1 MSSLRQLELE
11 VWAKESEAAG
21 LKASLTTLMSEVQRL
36 NMLCE
41 ERKEAKDSLKKKW
54 KKIEEFDARRLELK
68 SIYSALLRAIMD
80 AGAFWSQQPLAA
92 REFASS
98 TIIPECKVVIEIS
111 NGAKDLIDQEV
122 SSLYRSPDNTLYML
136 PSTPQ
141 ALLESMGPTGSTG
154 LDAEKKCC
162 PFDCP
167 GRCPRSFCNSFHLS
181 CFCCPSVSCRVGRF
195 GFRIGIGV
203 GIDGILFE
211 VAWFGGLGYIALANL
226 MFRMFMQFHNFMEF
240 EYLPL
245 MSPSQHHKESAARFV
260 ERFEYL
266 PLMSPSQHHKES
278 AARFVERTGRAMASA
293 LNFVQAYHSFADYAL
308 LLKAVES
315 GHESFVGLGV

>member
-154 LDAEKKCC
+154 LDAEKNVALLTARAGAR
-162 PFDCP
+162 D
-167 GRCPRSFCNSFHLS
+167 
-181 CFCCPSVSCRVGRF
+181 PSAIPSICRVSAA
-195 GFRIGIGV
+195 
-203 GIDGILFE
+203 LQYP
-211 VAWFGGLGYIALANL
+211 AGLEGSDSGLASVL
-226 MFRMFMQFHNFMEF
+226 ESMEF
-240 EYLPL
+240 CLKLRGSEACVLEDL
-245 MSPSQHHKESAARFV
+245 AKDLNLV
-260 ERFEYL
+260 EYL

-315 GHESFVGLGV
+315 GQISVPR